1 MCTRSMACCRRLCAQ
16 VAPSASAWITPTCCF
31 VACVRRASE
40 SVKLSDRCAG
50 SRVCCRRLASDGR
63 DSVAGRPDFHRPSA
77 LTVERRGCR
86 PVVVL
91 GSEPLR
97 AVVVA
102 GTGRAPSCASDDAAP
117 PSPPCF
123 FNRVLEGG
131 ERASPVGTSSEV
143 GGGRPDPTGGQ
154 VVGQPV
160 VPAAHPTHW
169 PMRRVP
175 AVWVLFARPTM
186 ASGEARAQAQ
196 GGAAPAVGPARP
208 PHAPVVRTRA
218 ARRSRDT
225 RLVTCCLVRAQAHDA
240 EKRGARRAE
249 HRAPCGLRMLPAS
262 PHAHLA
268 VQACTRGMAATAAG
282 TNYITS
288 GFMTSTNFF

>member
-1 MCTRSMACCRRLCAQ
+1 MR
-16 VAPSASAWITPTCCF
+16 VAPTFTGPPPSLSNAGAV
-31 VACVRRASE
+31 VA
-40 SVKLSDRCAG
+40 
-50 SRVCCRRLASDGR
+50 
-63 DSVAGRPDFHRPSA
+63 
-77 LTVERRGCR
+77 
-86 PVVVL
+86 L

-131 ERASPVGTSSEV
+131 ERASPVGASSEV

-208 PHAPVVRTRA
+208 PHALVVRTRA

-288 GFMTSTNFF
+288 GFMTSTNRFFLKNNTIDY